1 MIIPNFLIIG
11 AQKSGTTSLYYYL
24 KQHPDIFMYPGKEIH
39 FFTYMQEPISDCH
52 ISIAEYQS
60 LFSNVK
66 GQRAVGEASPSYI
79 YSKAAPE
86 RIKAY
91 NPDMRLIAVLRNP
104 VDRAYSN
111 YLHALR
117 RGQEPL
123 EDFCQALQAEEERI
137 TNGWNFMF
145 HYVAKGYYSEQLRR
159 YYQHFDKTL
168 LKIILLEDLR
178 KAPSSTIKG
187 IYQFLQVDENFVP
200 DLDSKHNTAGIA
212 KNKQVGKLLN
222 VLQNSR
228 AINKAVKVL
237 IPYSLREKFKQQ
249 IYTQPPMPEEARNYL
264 KNVYQD
270 DINQLQSLIDR
281 DLSSWLE
288 R

>member
-11 AQKSGTTSLYYYL
+11 AQKSGTTSLYFYL
-24 KQHPDIFMYPGKEIH
+24 RQHPDIFMYPDKEIH
-39 FFTYMQEPISDCH
+39 YFTYMQDCSSEYH
-52 ISIAEYQS
+52 ISLVEYQR

-66 GQRAVGEASPSYI
+66 GQKAVGEASPSYI

-104 VDRAYSN
+104 IDRAYSN

-117 RGQEPL
+117 RGLEPL
-123 EDFCQALQAEEERI
+123 EDFYQALQAEEERI
-137 TNGWNFMF
+137 QQGWSFMF
-145 HYVAKGYYSEQLRR
+145 HYVAKGCYSDQLKR
-159 YYQHFDKTL
+159 YYQHFDKSQ
-168 LKIILLEDLR
+168 LKILLLEDLR
-178 KAPSSTIKG
+178 KASSSTIKG
-187 IYQFLQVDENFVP
+187 IYQFLQVDENFMP

-212 KNKQVGKLLN
+212 KNKQLGKILN
-222 VLQNSR
+222 SLQNSR
-228 AINKAVKVL
+228 AINEAAKKL

-249 IYTQPPMPEEARNYL
+249 IYTQPPMPEVARNYL
-264 KNVYQD
+264 KNVYKD
-270 DINQLQSLIDR
+270 DIIQLQSLIDR